1 VFDHQGQQPTWPWTA
16 QDRRL
21 ADAMS
26 RYWTNFVET
35 GDPNGP
41 GLPRWPRFDPAHD
54 SVLCLDDPVAVTGV
68 PNLDKLQAFDAVYS
82 AVRGAPF
89 AAPPSP

>member
-1 VFDHQGQQPTWPWTA
+1 MA
-16 QDRRL
+16 LDRRL

-26 RYWTNFVET
+26 RYWTNFVKA

-54 SVLCLDDPVAVTGV
+54 SVLRLGDPIAVTGV

-89 AAPPSP
+89 AAPPP